1 MPLPFPADVD
11 AGNVG
16 TVTASRN
23 AALPYVGRRDI
34 PSRQDRA
41 DTIMLRRM
49 TQVALSGVVLA
60 IAISGLAAGAIGDPD
75 HGVTGELESGIVT
88 HVVPGS
94 PTWRDGIRPSQR
106 VLELADAGAPGGW
119 RIMTVDGEE
128 VRGSSAAAHT
138 EVLRLH
144 VWWAIPAL
152 VFAAVVALLGF
163 RQHRAAAALFPI
175 ALAIAAQPLFAV
187 GRAEITSAGGAATFL
202 GGGIAVAAHSPW
214 GRRSS
219 ILLGAALA
227 LAAAWVGATLAA
239 PGLFDAIDGLRW
251 PAAFG
256 FAVVGLA
263 AVTDRR
269 RLAEFLTDGNGAG
282 FVDLAY
288 LAATL
293 GLAAALVTLAGI
305 PVPLVLLASAVG
317 LAVYPFWRRRT
328 LGALERV
335 LTAPARQD
343 ATIRAIEA
351 ERGRLAREIHDA
363 PLQELA
369 GVIRRLE
376 TVPGTKE
383 EATVLRDVATH
394 LRDVATALHPP
405 VLQDLGLPAAIADHA
420 EQLAVAR
427 PDRQINLS
435 VDDLTGGQR
444 PPADVELAAFRVV
457 QEASAN
463 SLAHS
468 SGRILGIEGAVS
480 ADAVELTIR
489 DDGAGID
496 PAAART
502 ARRNGHFG
510 LDAMRERAHAV
521 AAQCMVASD
530 ADGVTVTFRWERSG

>member
-1 MPLPFPADVD
+1 
-11 AGNVG
+11 
-16 TVTASRN
+16 
-23 AALPYVGRRDI
+23 
-34 PSRQDRA
+34 
-41 DTIMLRRM
+41 MLRRM
-49 TQVALSGVVLA
+49 TQIALSGVVLA
-60 IAISGLAAGAIGDPD
+60 IAMSGLVAGAFGDPD
-75 HGVTGELESGIVT
+75 HGMTGELEGGSVT
-88 HVVPGS
+88 NVTPGS

-106 VLELADAGAPGGW
+106 VLELTDAGAPGGW
-119 RIMTVDGEE
+119 RIVTIDGEE

-138 EVLRLH
+138 QVLRLH
-144 VWWAIPAL
+144 IWWAIPAL
-152 VFAAVVALLGF
+152 VIAAIVALLGF
-163 RQHRAAAALFPI
+163 RQHRAAAAVFPI

-187 GRAEITSAGGAATFL
+187 GKSEIAAAGGMAIFL
-202 GGGIAVAAHSPW
+202 GGGIAVAAHSRW

-219 ILLGAALA
+219 ILLVVASALA
-227 LAAAWVGATLAA
+227 TGWVVATLAM
-239 PGLFDAIDGLRW
+239 PGLFDTLDGLRW
-251 PAAFG
+251 PVSFG
-256 FAVVGLA
+256 FAIMGLV

-269 RLAEFLTDGNGAG
+269 RLAEFLTDRGGAG
-282 FVDLAY
+282 FIDLAY

-293 GLAAALVTLAGI
+293 GFGTALVLLAGV
-305 PVPLVLLASAVG
+305 PVPLVLLACVIG

-343 ATIRAIEA
+343 AAIRAIEA

-363 PLQELA
+363 PLQELS

-376 TVPGTKE
+376 TLPGTTG

-405 VLQDLGLPAAIADHA
+405 VLQDLGLAAAIADFA

-427 PDRQINLS
+427 PDREINLS

-468 SGRILGIEGAVS
+468 TGRLLTIEGAVS
-480 ADAVELTIR
+480 ADAVDLAII
-489 DDGAGID
+489 DDGPGID
-496 PAAART
+496 AAAVRT

-510 LDAMRERAHAV
+510 LDAMRERAHVV
-521 AAQCMVASD
+521 AALCVVTSD
-530 ADGVTVTFRWERSG
+530 ADGVTVTFRWERPA